1 MSDNAY
7 DTLLKRLTEA
17 RATFDW
23 NTTEGLNAA
32 IRVVH
37 EFQWDLYN
45 ARCLYQAA
53 DDDLPDRPFRR
64 GANLAKWLE
73 ELKQSLVEYMKDCG
87 LGCYLE
93 ESGILAGADV
103 IMDLFEN
110 ADGYLAPA
118 IAAETLRAVV
128 ELQKCRAEND
138 ADRAIQKAILLGEL
152 MNQNEFLHE
161 YRAGRR
167 VIMGGIGAAK
177 AKWGTVSAVGGNSI

>member
-1 MSDNAY
+1 
-7 DTLLKRLTEA
+7 
-17 RATFDW
+17 
-23 NTTEGLNAA
+23 
-32 IRVVH
+32 
-37 EFQWDLYN
+37 
-45 ARCLYQAA
+45 
-53 DDDLPDRPFRR
+53 
-64 GANLAKWLE
+64 
-73 ELKQSLVEYMKDCG
+73 
-87 LGCYLE
+87 
-93 ESGILAGADV
+93 
-103 IMDLFEN
+103 MDLFEN

-177 AKWGTVSAVGGNSI
+177 AKWGTENQRLKKKAGLLRLFKEERPRWPSDNAAYVAVAKRTNVSKHTVRRAVTGH